1 MRNES
6 IRSCASRVRLVDEPW
21 NGLAP
26 SYAFVM
32 SLTGEEYSF
41 EGLNVW
47 NNLPLPFLRAQTEA
61 EGCPRSVQQS
71 QREQKKCRVIRYW
84 SEDTPATSGPAMHQF
99 FPKRQATKGQKGLFL
114 PLIPN
119 ST

>member
-1 MRNES
+1 MLCISSCLKMRNES

-26 SYAFVM
+26 SYAFLM

-71 QREQKKCRVIRYW
+71 QREKKMWGHSLLERRHAGY
-84 SEDTPATSGPAMHQF
+84 
-99 FPKRQATKGQKGLFL
+99 
-114 PLIPN
+114 
-119 ST
+119 